1 MNSPDYE
8 SDISIAKGFISALG
22 LLAVFVCIMLLAI
35 DALEYEI
42 TGSCADCLILKIE
55 GDNENY

>member
-1 MNSPDYE
+1 MNSPD
-8 SDISIAKGFISALG
+8 AKGFISALV